1 MRLFITFI
9 LLVTSS
15 IAQAQLFGKN
25 DLALQQGIM
34 QYHPKSLNNQSNS
47 NSKISWVTELDKHQN
62 ISRISNFNWGIG
74 VGDLRNLDSNFRTFA
89 NSSFFRFKAGLVFS
103 LPQQYTPRN
112 WSPRKFNPYFKVAY
126 NIDLHDKPFKEINQ
140 TRVSSSV
147 RLGFGAV
154 YKLMHNFGLIYEF
167 SHNQRLGADFRTF
180 YQHNFGIIINFDLPY
195 LPY

>member
-112 WSPRKFNPYFKVAY
+112 WSPRRY
-126 NIDLHDKPFKEINQ
+126 NLDLHDKTFKEINQ

-154 YKLMHNFGLIYEF
+154 YKLNHNFGLIYEF